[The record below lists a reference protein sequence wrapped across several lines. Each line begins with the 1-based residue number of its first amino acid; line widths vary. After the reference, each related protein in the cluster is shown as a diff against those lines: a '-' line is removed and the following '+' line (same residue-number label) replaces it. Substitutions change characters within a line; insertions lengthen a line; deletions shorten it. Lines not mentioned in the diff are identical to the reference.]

1 MQQVRLWEVI
11 SDQRLDEIPSN
22 QIDLEQRL
30 EVWLKSDVSVLDPN
44 LLVIGSQVP
53 TDFGGAIDLLCLDSS
68 GDTVVIELKRGKTP
82 REVTAQALDYASWVK
97 DLSSEQLTEI
107 ADNYFGSSGPL
118 GAAFQERFGKQLP
131 EELNLS
137 HRSLVVAESMDASTD
152 RIVRYLSGMNVPINV
167 ATVQH
172 FRDNNGREML
182 AQVYLIEPEVA
193 EAKARVTSKRISP
206 KLTVLHA
213 MADENGIGELYSQ
226 VRNGVRGI
234 LSPAALT
241 QKNVGYTTKL
251 DGGGVRTVLII
262 SAAPSEED
270 RGLPFTVH
278 AARFKNYLRVG
289 PEELRAWLPGSTR
302 EANLTGWSGSS
313 ADERENAPGFR
324 GSFQDGEEVDKFING
339 LRDATARPRATSVAS

>member
-11 SDQRLDEIPSN
+11 SDQRLDEISSN

-44 LLVIGSQVP
+44 LLIIGSQVP

-97 DLSSEQLTEI
+97 DLSSEQLDEI
-107 ADNYFGSSGPL
+107 ADSYFGSSGAL
-118 GAAFQERFGKQLP
+118 DSAFQERFGKQLP
-131 EELNLS
+131 EERNLS

-172 FRDNNGREML
+172 FRDKNGREML
-182 AQVYLIEPEVA
+182 AKVYLIEPEVA
-193 EAKARVTSKRISP
+193 EAKARVTSKRTSP
-206 KLTVLHA
+206 KLTVLQA

-262 SAAPSEED
+262 SAAPRD

-278 AARFKNYLRVG
+278 AARFKNYLSVG
-289 PEELRAWLPGSTR
+289 PEELRAWLPENTR
-302 EANLTGWSGSS
+302 EADLTGWSGSS
-313 ADERENAPGFR
+313 ADERVNAPGFH
-324 GSFQDGEEVDKFING
+324 GFFQNGEEVDKFLSG
-339 LRDATARPRATSVAS
+339 LRNATARPRATSAAS